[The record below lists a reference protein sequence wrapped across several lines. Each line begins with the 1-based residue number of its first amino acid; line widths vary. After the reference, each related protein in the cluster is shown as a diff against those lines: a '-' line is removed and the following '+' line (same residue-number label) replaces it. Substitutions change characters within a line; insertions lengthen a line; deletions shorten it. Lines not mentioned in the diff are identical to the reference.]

1 MPTLL
6 SINNYF
12 HRRDASDAL
21 FFEHNR
27 LLAEANWTV
36 VPFSM
41 HHPRNEASPWT
52 RYFVTEI
59 EFGHDYS
66 PLQKVARVP
75 KVIYSLE
82 ARRRIGRAIREAHPH
97 IAHCHNIYH
106 HLSPSILGALK
117 RLRIPTVM
125 TLHDLKIACPAYHM
139 FDGQRICE
147 KCRGGKIHNVLTN
160 RCIKGSTAL
169 SAIILTEALVHRLLR
184 TYESCVD
191 FFVSPCLFYID
202 KLVEWGW
209 PRSRFAYVPNFV
221 DETRFRPRFEPGK
234 TILYFGPLTAEKG
247 VLTLVRA
254 AAAARVAIHIAGDG
268 ALLNALRDLASR
280 LGARV
285 TFLGNC
291 EGAALVEAIRAAR
304 AIVLPSEWYENAP
317 MSVLESYALGKPV
330 IGSDVGGL
338 PEMIRRNITGWT
350 FPVGSVSALAEL
362 LRKVCDMPDAVVAAA
377 GQRARA
383 LVESEF
389 SRTHYYERVL
399 ELYGRLGVTAGRDAG
414 VA

>member
-12 HRRDASDAL
+12 YRRDGSEAVYLAHNEL
-21 FFEHNR
+21 FG
-27 LLAEANWTV
+27 AAGWDV

-41 HHPRNEASPWT
+41 QHPLNAGSEWSRH
-52 RYFVTEI
+52 FVEEI
-59 EFGHDYS
+59 EFGRDYTFGEK
-66 PLQKVARVP
+66 LKRVP
-75 KVIYSLE
+75 KVIYSFEAQRKLE
-82 ARRRIGRAIREAHPH
+82 RLLREVRPQ
-97 IAHCHNIYH
+97 IAHCHSIYH
-106 HLSPSILGALK
+106 RLSPSILRVLRRA
-117 RLRIPTVM
+117 RIPTVM

-191 FFVSPCLFYID
+191 LFVSPCLFYID

-209 PRSRFAYVPNFV
+209 PRSRFAYVPNFA
-221 DETRFRPRFEPGK
+221 DETRLRPRFEPGK
-234 TILYFGPLTAEKG
+234 AILYFGSLTAEKG

-254 AAAARVAIHIAGDG
+254 AAAARVAIHIVGDG
-268 ALLNALRDLASR
+268 ALLNTLRDLTSR
-280 LGARV
+280 LEARV

-291 EGAALVEAIRAAR
+291 ERAALVEEIRAAR

-330 IGSDVGGL
+330 IGSDIGGL
-338 PEMIRRNITGWT
+338 PEMIRPNITGWT
-350 FPVGSVSALAEL
+350 FPAGSVSALAEL
-362 LRKVCDMPDAVVAAA
+362 LRKVCDMPDAAVAGM

-383 LVESEF
+383 LVESDF
-389 SRTHYYERVL
+389 SRARYYERVL